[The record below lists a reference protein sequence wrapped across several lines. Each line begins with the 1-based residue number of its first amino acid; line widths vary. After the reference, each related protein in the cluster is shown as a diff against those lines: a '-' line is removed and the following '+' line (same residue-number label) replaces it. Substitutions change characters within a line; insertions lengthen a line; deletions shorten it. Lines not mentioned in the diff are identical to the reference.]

1 MPEKASV
8 LLRCGL
14 ASLGVT
20 VLTWLGPS
28 LARADQVLLLSGEV
42 QEGGPDHV
50 LVPFEVPAGTQEIL
64 IEHSDLS
71 EEDILDFGLNDPAGF
86 RGWGGGNTEPI
97 IVAEQAASRSYLA
110 GPIAAG
116 TWNLVVGKAK
126 LVGGGASYE
135 ATVTLRDIATQA
147 PQVERQPYVDPGVL
161 AQGETWYAGDFHVHS
176 RESGDAEPTIADI
189 AEFAREKGLDFVELS
204 EHNTTSQLD
213 FLNDIQ
219 GRTPDL
225 LFLPGVEFTT
235 YAGHANGIG
244 ATAFVDHKIGLTLP
258 GAGEVTIEG
267 AFDAFHEMG
276 ALVSINHP
284 AFELGDAC
292 IGCAWAHDTGE
303 RRIDGVELATAA
315 TATLFLEQS
324 LQFYEAL
331 ADAGQRPAALGGS
344 DDHRAGVDE
353 PAFNSALG
361 SPTTMVR
368 ASELSVA
375 GILDGVRRGN
385 TVVKVRG
392 PQDPMVEFDKT
403 LVETG
408 ALIEAHIDGGAGM
421 QARFVVDGVPQ
432 AFVPLTESQTTLAFE
447 VAADPQRARRLRV
460 EVWEASVVV
469 TLTSFVFVETDDQL
483 GPVGSGPEQAAEP
496 RGGGCSVAE
505 DGRTNG
511 GWFMLLVGGIL
522 TPIAGLVLRAQSTA
536 ARGNSRRSS

>member
-1 MPEKASV
+1 MPEKASDF
-8 LLRCGL
+8 LLAKLGITAL
-14 ASLGVT
+14 SWFGASL
-20 VLTWLGPS
+20 
-28 LARADQVLLLSGEV
+28 AYADQVLVLTGEV
-42 QEGGPDHV
+42 QTGGADHV

-71 EEDILDFGLNDPAGF
+71 DEDILDFGLNDPNGF

-97 IVAEQAASRSYLA
+97 VVAEKAASRSYLA

-116 TWNLVVGKAK
+116 TWNLVIGKAK

-135 ATVTLRDIATQA
+135 ATVTLRDVATLP
-147 PQVERQPYVDPGVL
+147 PQPEREPYLDPGVL
-161 AQGETWYAGDFHVHS
+161 AEGETWYAGDFHVHS
-176 RESGDAEPTIADI
+176 RESGDAQPTIAEI
-189 AEFAREKGLDFVELS
+189 ADFAREKGLDFVELS

-213 FLNDIQ
+213 FLNEIQ
-219 GRTPDL
+219 SRTPDL

-258 GAGEVTIEG
+258 GRGEITIGG

-292 IGCAWAHDTGE
+292 IGCAWAHETGE
-303 RRIDGVELATAA
+303 RKIDAVELATAA
-315 TATLFLEQS
+315 TATLFLDQS
-324 LQFYEAL
+324 LAFYEAL
-331 ADAGQRPAALGGS
+331 ADSGQRPAALGGS

-375 GILDGVRRGN
+375 GILEGVRRGN

-392 PQDPMVEFDKT
+392 PQDPMVEFEKT
-403 LVETG
+403 LVEAG
-408 ALIEAHIDGGAGM
+408 ALVEAHIEGGAGM

-432 AFVPLTESQTTLAFE
+432 AFVPLSESQTTLAFE
-447 VAADPQRARRLRV
+447 VKVDPQRARRLRV
-460 EVWEASVVV
+460 EVWESSVIV
-469 TLTSFVFVETDDQL
+469 TLTSFIFVETDDL
-483 GPVGSGPEQAAEP
+483 LAPGGANADSVEP
-496 RGGGCSVAE
+496 RGGGCSVAD

-511 GWFMLLVGGIL
+511 AWFMLLLGVIL
-522 TPIAGLVLRAQSTA
+522 TPLAGLALRAQSSA
-536 ARGNSRRSS
+536 SRGKSRRSS